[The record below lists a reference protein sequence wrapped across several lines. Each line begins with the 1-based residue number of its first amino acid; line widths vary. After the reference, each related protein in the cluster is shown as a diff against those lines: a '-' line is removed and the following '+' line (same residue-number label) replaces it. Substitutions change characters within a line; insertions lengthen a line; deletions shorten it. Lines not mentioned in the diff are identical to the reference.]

1 MDQEKAVYV
10 ALGNEQE
17 EGFKTLRWILQKWM
31 SQPISIIILHIDI
44 TKHIVK
50 TFFGKMPAS
59 YVSDEMLE
67 VIRKDEQ
74 ESVEKLL
81 SKYIAFCG
89 NKVNVEVFKVQKYDK
104 PIRELIM
111 DLISGLHI
119 TNFVMGVT
127 FMKSSSRRTR
137 TAISGCFYVYQ
148 HKPEFCEFFIIS
160 GGKQIPIR
168 DDKFSDLL
176 SSPSPT
182 NLESPNLQ
190 NQWESYA
197 EEIEN
202 YFQHLLSLNLDE
214 VVVDFEQGNDIP
226 QNSSPKEAEMKKLQ
240 ASNMGVADKSE
251 CVKTKIREI
260 NEKIKSKPNEAKANT
275 ERLTKAG
282 RAIYLCNRRTQSLET
297 LVAKEVTNRS
307 ELKKELDNT
316 TELVN
321 ETITEIEES
330 KNKLN
335 SVVLA
340 LCSELSEKLR
350 SSATAKSQGESELW
364 EVAVE
369 REEMVGRSDELRRQ
383 RDVFRR
389 RIEFYRDQHQDQ
401 DQDQAVRLGERS
413 TELRCGL
420 REFTAEEIRLAT
432 DNFSESLRLKSGG
445 DWSSVYKGRIN
456 LQKVAIKML
465 TSANNALLLPQEDFQ
480 SKMKFLGNI
489 RHPHLMAM
497 VGICSELNCIVFE
510 YMHNGSLRDVLFS
523 SSRNSIVGNQA
534 LLWHTRIHI
543 AAQVCSGL
551 CYLHLAQPKP
561 IVHGHLT
568 TSSIL
573 LDSNLVAKIGGFG
586 LTQFHHESQVGL
598 DVQAFGHLLLQ
609 LLTGRNWVGLVDEAM
624 LINKAALVRVLDRTA
639 GEWPLELVEGLALL
653 ALRCLATNEGPTN
666 LKVEILMEELEELR
680 KKANGLLVD
689 SRGSEI
695 MITDGL
701 GENRLESYDVPI
713 AFLCP
718 ICQEVMKDPHV
729 AADGFSYE
737 VDAIESWLRM
747 GKDTSPMTNLKLKHK
762 FLTPNHS
769 LRSLIQDWH
778 KKRSIAPP

>member
-17 EGFKTLRWILQKWM
+17 EGFKTLRWILQKWK

-44 TKHIVK
+44 TKDIVK

-89 NKVNVEVFKVQKYDK
+89 SKVNVEVFKVEKYDK

-119 TNFVMGVT
+119 TNLVMGLT

-168 DDKFSDLL
+168 DDKFSDL
-176 SSPSPT
+176 SPSPT
-182 NLESPNLQ
+182 NLDSPSSQ
-190 NQWESYA
+190 NQWESYV
-197 EEIEN
+197 EELEN

-214 VVVDFEQGNDIP
+214 VVVDFEQDNDIP
-226 QNSSPKEAEMKKLQ
+226 QNNSPMEAEMKKLK

-251 CVKTKIREI
+251 CIKTKIREI
-260 NEKIKSKPNEAKANT
+260 NEKIKSKRNEAKANT
-275 ERLTKAG
+275 ERLAKAG

-297 LVAKEVTNRS
+297 LVAKEATNRW
-307 ELKKELDNT
+307 ELKKDLDNT
-316 TELVN
+316 TELLN
-321 ETITEIEES
+321 ETITEVEES

-335 SVVLA
+335 SVVLE

-364 EVAVE
+364 ELAVE
-369 REEMVGRSDELRRQ
+369 REAMVGRIDELRRQ

-389 RIEFYRDQHQDQ
+389 RIEFYRE
-401 DQDQAVRLGERS
+401 QDQAVRVGERS
-413 TELRCGL
+413 TEFRCSL

-465 TSANNALLLPQEDFQ
+465 TSANNALLPQEDFQ

-523 SSRNSIVGNQA
+523 SSRNSTVGNQA

-568 TSSIL
+568 TSGIL
-573 LDSNLVAKIGGFG
+573 LDRNLVAKIGGFG
-586 LTQFHHESQVGL
+586 LAQLHHESQVGL
-598 DVQAFGHLLLQ
+598 DVQAFGLLLLQ
-609 LLTGRNWVGLVDEAM
+609 LLTGRNWAGLIDEAM
-624 LINKAALVRVLDRTA
+624 LINKVALVRVLDKTA
-639 GEWPLELVEGLALL
+639 GEWPLEVVEGLALL

-689 SRGSEI
+689 RRGSEI
-695 MITDGL
+695 MNTDGL
-701 GENRLESYDVPI
+701 DENRLESYDVPI

-718 ICQEVMKDPHV
+718 IYQEVMKDPHV

-778 KKRSIAPP
+778 TKRSIVPP